1 MQTNPNTQPQPEG
14 HPECE
19 LCATQGG
26 VTLWCDAAWR
36 LVRVDDAAFPGFY
49 RLVCNRH
56 VAEFS
61 QLPADARLRCMALLA
76 WVEGLVIGHLR
87 PTKMNLASL
96 GNMVPHLH
104 WHVVARFDW
113 DSHFPAP
120 IWAQA
125 QRPPP
130 AERLQAAR
138 ALLPGLDAAL
148 AAGPPDDTSDR

>member
-1 MQTNPNTQPQPEG
+1 MPEDKTKTPAALPG
-14 HPECE
+14 GCE
-19 LCATQGG
+19 LCAADGG
-26 VTLWCDAAWR
+26 LLVWREPGWR

-49 RLVCNRH
+49 RLVSDHH

-61 QLPADARLRCMALLA
+61 QLQTHVRQRCMGLLA
-76 WVEGLVIGHLR
+76 WVERLVIGHLR

-104 WHVVARFDW
+104 WHVVARFEW

-120 IWAQA
+120 VWAPA

-130 AERLQAAR
+130 AQRLQAVR

-148 AAGPPDDTSDR
+148 AAGPLDDPADR

>member
-1 MQTNPNTQPQPEG
+1 MANEGMNTPPTASG
-14 HPECE
+14 ECE
-19 LCATQGG
+19 LCAADGG
-26 VTLWCDAAWR
+26 LLLWREPGWR
-36 LVRVDDAAFPGFY
+36 LVRVDDPSFPGFY
-49 RLVCNRH
+49 RLMSNSH

-61 QLPADARLRCMALLA
+61 RLSPQARQRCMQLLA

-120 IWAQA
+120 IWAQP

-130 AERLQAAR
+130 AERLEAVR
-138 ALLPGLDAAL
+138 ALLPALDAAL
-148 AAGPPDDTSDR
+148 AAGAPDDPADR